1 MKRVSPKS
9 IKYIV
14 GLVGA
19 LVFLAF
25 TMTSTRT
32 RPARTRTTKQAAE
45 TASAAT
51 PETAKGPL
59 AQAAP
64 SDADFGRYQLIVA
77 RDIFSPPPPA
87 TPPKPPISLPPPFVM
102 TPEEGRPKP
111 PPPPVAP
118 SLSSWS
124 YVGYVTVDGGTVGIL
139 QNDETKSMKELKRGD
154 LFEGYRVEEIS
165 RKEMGL
171 SFGATKVSLKPEP
184 DYSLVP
190 LQAATGGQQPGGPQP
205 GRPGGPRPRGGGP
218 PEHP

>member
-1 MKRVSPKS
+1 MKKVSPKS

-14 GLVGA
+14 ALVGA
-19 LVFLAF
+19 LAFLAF

-45 TASAAT
+45 TASVAT

-77 RDIFSPPPPA
+77 RDIFSPPHPPL
-87 TPPKPPISLPPPFVM
+87 PPPPPISLQGPFVM
-102 TPEEGRPKP
+102 TPVEGRPKP

-124 YVGYVTVDGGTVGIL
+124 YVGYVTIDGGTIGLL
-139 QNDETKSMKELKRGD
+139 QNDETKSSKELTRGD

-165 RKEMGL
+165 REEMGL
-171 SFGATKVSLKPEP
+171 SFGVTKVFLKR
-184 DYSLVP
+184 P
-190 LQAATGGQQPGGPQP
+190 LDFPILPLEGPTGGQQPGRP
-205 GRPGGPRPRGGGP
+205 GGGPRPRGGGP